1 MDEQNKGL
9 NEQWGQPNRTP
20 ERGYAGGDTADRRTS
35 EIRSEIQQTRG
46 EMQETIDAIEDRLK
60 PRNVVSRAA
69 GSVRDATVG
78 RVKQAAATA
87 QDTLSSRTRGW
98 SEHRGNG
105 FMDRIRENPVPAAIA
120 ATSLA
125 WLAFSGR
132 GRDAHMRDAIY
143 GSTRDGDARLW
154 ETQISTDME
163 GVGTTYDDDLE
174 SSRGSIKERA
184 GRAVERAQSVTSD
197 AGSRLRDVSSRAQD
211 GARRLTHENTMAA
224 GAIAAAIGVAIG
236 LALPETRREQELMG
250 EARDSVVGK
259 AKDAA
264 RGVAQRVQSAAE
276 QVGKVAGEAVSGIDE
291 PQR

>member
-9 NEQWGQPNRTP
+9 NEQWGQPDRTP
-20 ERGYAGGDTADRRTS
+20 ERGYAGDEAADRRTS

-120 ATSLA
+120 ATSLV

-132 GRDAHMRDAIY
+132 RRDAHMRDAIY

-154 ETQISTDME
+154 ETRISTDME
-163 GVGTTYDDDLE
+163 NVGTTYDDDLE
-174 SSRGSIKERA
+174 SSGSVRERA
-184 GRAVERAQSVTSD
+184 GRAVERAQSVTSE
-197 AGSRLRDVSSRAQD
+197 AGSRLRDVTSRAQD

-259 AKDAA
+259 AKEAA

-276 QVGKVAGEAVSGIDE
+276 QVGKAAGEAVSGIDE
-291 PQR
+291 TQR